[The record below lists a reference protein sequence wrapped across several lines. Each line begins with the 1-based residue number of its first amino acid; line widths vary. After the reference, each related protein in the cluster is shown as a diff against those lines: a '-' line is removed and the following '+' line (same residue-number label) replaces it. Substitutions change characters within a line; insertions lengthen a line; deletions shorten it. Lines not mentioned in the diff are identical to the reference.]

1 MVKQQVVRLYKFSD
15 AKLGTLTKEKI
26 AFMRRDLT
34 FFAGY
39 NITTTQIN
47 ALETA
52 TTNFQNFAT
61 NVEFENIQVEKTEFK
76 DVKAE
81 QLRIAI
87 RNVMSRVVLK
97 YPETS
102 AKYKQFGTAE
112 LTKQTDSNL
121 LITGKRVVRV
131 GTSLLTDLAGNG
143 LTAALLTPI
152 TTLCNEFEIAL
163 IDQKVAI
170 ANQDIFQE
178 DRVEMGNALYETLV
192 KYTNTGQS
200 IWVSTDVAKYNDYI
214 IYNTP
219 SGEEGEIQPTI

>member
-1 MVKQQVVRLYKFSD
+1 MVKQQVIRMYNFSD
-15 AKLGTLTKEKI
+15 AKLGILVKEKV

-39 NITTTQIN
+39 NITATQIN

-52 TTNFQNFAT
+52 ATNFQNFAT
-61 NVEFENIQVEKTEFK
+61 NVEFENIQVETTNLK
-76 DVKAE
+76 DAKAE
-81 QLRIAI
+81 QLRMAI

-97 YPETS
+97 YPESS

-112 LTKQTDSNL
+112 LSRQTDANL

-152 TTLCNEFEIAL
+152 TTLGNEFEVTL

-178 DRVEMGNALYETLV
+178 DRVEMGNSLYETLV

-200 IWVSTDVAKYNDYI
+200 IWVATDVAKYNDYV

-219 SGEEGEIQPTI
+219 SGEEEVPKI

>member
-1 MVKQQVVRLYKFSD
+1 MVKQQIIRLYNFAD
-15 AKLGTLTKEKI
+15 AKLGILVKEKI
-26 AFMRRDLT
+26 AFMRRDLAS
-34 FFAGY
+34 FAGY
-39 NITTTQIN
+39 NITATQIN

-52 TTNFQNFAT
+52 ATTFQNFAT
-61 NVEFENIQVEKTEFK
+61 NVEFENIQVEKTTFK
-76 DVKAE
+76 NVKAE
-81 QLRIAI
+81 QLRMAI

-97 YPETS
+97 YNEKS

-112 LTKQTDSNL
+112 LSKQTDSDL

-143 LTAALLTPI
+143 LTAALLTQI
-152 TTLCNEFEIAL
+152 TTLCNEFEVTIL
-163 IDQKVAI
+163 DQKTAI

-200 IWVSTDVAKYNDYI
+200 IWISTDIAKYNDYV
-214 IYNTP
+214 IYNTI
-219 SGEEGEIQPTI
+219 SGEEEEPIV

>member
-1 MVKQQVVRLYKFSD
+1 MVKQQVVRTYKFSD
-15 AKLGTLTKEKI
+15 AKLGILVKEKV
-26 AFMRRDLT
+26 AFMRRDLA

-39 NITTTQIN
+39 NITATQIN

-52 TTNFQNFAT
+52 VTHFQNFAT
-61 NVEFENIQVEKTEFK
+61 NVEFENIQVEKTNLK
-76 DVKAE
+76 DAKAE
-81 QLRIAI
+81 QLRMAI

-97 YPETS
+97 YPESS

-112 LTKQTDSNL
+112 LSKQTDANL

-143 LTAALLTPI
+143 LTATLLTPI
-152 TTLCNEFEIAL
+152 TTLGNEFEVML

-178 DRVEMGNALYETLV
+178 DRVEMGNSLYETLV

-200 IWVSTDVAKYNDYI
+200 IWVATDVAKYNDYV

-219 SGEEGEIQPTI
+219 SGEEEVPEI